1 MDDTF
6 DTNKKWLLR
15 PITSVV
21 VITLM
26 AGFFFSAPQTYALGT
41 NENLPVTLN
50 QDYPQTSKLSDFV
63 QKVFSFFS
71 QETWVNH
78 SIKSNIVNNTSDTT
92 KQANLCKEDKWLAF
106 IDIQD
111 SEYKEYITIL
121 YNKWIIVWSSNKF
134 FPDDDLRF
142 YCMIKI
148 LVDSY
153 RSKVWYDIKTEL
165 WLSQKNYFINASAE
179 IDKIFLKYFNTA
191 YELGFLEWISD
202 IDISSKSYFQ
212 ENASKS
218 TVKQI
223 FLNVYKEFPLLVNS
237 SIINQIEGG
246 NDFIS
251 RWSYTKNIVNFFEF
265 KLSQGDSLCAEDWKT
280 KFSDVM
286 NHDYKEDIQVLANLW
301 IINSQAYKFY
311 PDNFLRNYEFIIM
324 LTKTILKK
332 ENQDLNIYVLDHTA
346 NISDLDPKSSYVK
359 YYEYAY
365 HNGFL
370 DYWFNPQTWQPSVHP
385 NQFITI
391 KEINRTI
398 SKLVGKE
405 VNFKVK
411 SNDGLVTRWEFAD
424 MLVDWFGLD
433 DGSYNYI
440 GDIKENT
447 KTDTTSLLLQQISWR
462 LESSKL
468 LSKL

>member
-6 DTNKKWLLR
+6 DTNKKWLLK

-26 AGFFFSAPQTYALGT
+26 AGFFFSVPQTYALGT
-41 NENLPVTLN
+41 NENLPATLDQN
-50 QDYPQTSKLSDFV
+50 YQQTSKLSDFV
-63 QKVFSFFS
+63 QKVFSFFA
-71 QETWVNH
+71 QETWVKN

-92 KQANLCKEDKWLAF
+92 TQENLCKEDKWLAF

-111 SEYKEYITIL
+111 SEYKEYITVL

-148 LVDSY
+148 LVNAY
-153 RSKVWYDIKTEL
+153 RSKVWYDINTEI
-165 WLSQKNYFINASAE
+165 WLSQKNYFTNASAD
-179 IDKIFLKYFNTA
+179 IDKIFLKYLNTA
-191 YELGFLEWISD
+191 YELWFLSWIND
-202 IDISSKSYFQ
+202 FDISSKLYFDGNSSYKTTKHIFK
-212 ENASKS
+212 NIN
-218 TVKQI
+218 KQ
-223 FLNVYKEFPLLVNS
+223 FPLLVDWLTIDNILDS
-237 SIINQIEGG
+237 DNIIT
-246 NDFIS
+246 
-251 RWSYTKNIVNFFEF
+251 RWKYTEYIVKFFEF
-265 KLSQGDSLCAEDWKT
+265 KPSHTQSLCPDNRKYN
-280 KFSDVM
+280 FSDIM

-346 NISDLDPKSSYVK
+346 NISDLDPKSSYIK

-365 HNGFL
+365 HNWFL
-370 DYWFNPQTWQPSVHP
+370 SYGFNPETWQPSVHP

-405 VNFKVK
+405 IDFKVK

-424 MLVDWFGLD
+424 MLVDWFSLD
-433 DGSYNYI
+433 GWADNYVVDSI
-440 GDIKENT
+440 ENT
-447 KTDTTSLLLQQISWR
+447 KLDKTWLLLQKISSR
-462 LESSKL
+462 LWSSKL